1 MAIVLWP
8 MPVSQVIETSVMR
21 LRLFATSS
29 ASISKRIRGEKI
41 RLYSSAFSKRL
52 GTFSMVF
59 MSFLGFEMISYM
71 VACGFV
77 FHKLSSVW
85 ISFWETGIVN

>member
-1 MAIVLWP
+1 M
-8 MPVSQVIETSVMR
+8 
-21 LRLFATSS
+21 
-29 ASISKRIRGEKI
+29 

-71 VACGFV
+71 VACGFI